1 MALGIV
7 QIANE
12 NMMQALRHISVQ
24 RGFDPSNFKIICF
37 GGAGGLHVCELAEAM
52 NIKQAIIPT
61 MSGVLSA
68 LGMIVTN
75 PGREL
80 VKTYCKPLVR
90 VTREEIQTLYDELM
104 ASGLTELQAEGV
116 RDVNHLFSMDLRY
129 LGQTSTISI
138 PFSNFSRIKERFKE
152 AHQSQF
158 GHAFDLPIE
167 LLNLRLRLEAKP
179 LDFKIPAIKTTPKP
193 SQDRF
198 VDLPEVGKSV
208 PMIFKDSLAPGQK
221 LLGPALISDRH
232 STVLVR
238 NDWGV
243 EVDEAGVLLLNSEA

>member
-1 MALGIV
+1 MKKWTRIKTHLSS
-7 QIANE
+7 E
-12 NMMQALRHISVQ
+12 R
-24 RGFDPSNFKIICF
+24 FDPSNFKLIY
-37 GGAGGLHVCELAEAM
+37 GGAGTSSMELAEAM

-80 VKTYCKPLVR
+80 VKTYCKPLDR

-116 RDVNHLFSMDLRY
+116 RDVNHVFSMDLRY

-158 GHAFDLPIE
+158 GHTFDLPIE
-167 LLNLRLRLEAKP
+167 LLNLRLRLEAKS
-179 LDFKIPAIKTTPKP
+179 LDFKIPAIKTTIMP
-193 SQDRF
+193 SLDRF
-198 VDLPEVGKSV
+198 VNLPEVGKSV
-208 PMIFKDSLAPGQK
+208 PMIFKDSLAPRQK
-221 LLGPALISDRH
+221 LSGPALISDRY
-232 STVLVR
+232 STVLVGD
-238 NDWGV
+238 NWGF
-243 EVDEAGVLLLNSEA
+243 EVDEAGTLLLNSEA

>member
-1 MALGIV
+1 MT
-7 QIANE
+7 
-12 NMMQALRHISVQ
+12 QALRHISVQ

-80 VKTYCKPLVR
+80 VKTYCRPLDR

-158 GHAFDLPIE
+158 GHTFDLPIE

-179 LDFKIPAIKTTPKP
+179 LDFKIPPIKTTLKP

-198 VDLPEVGKSV
+198 VNLPEVGKSV
-208 PMIFKDSLAPGQK
+208 SMIVKDSLAPRQK

-232 STVLVR
+232 STALVR
-238 NDWGV
+238 DNWGF
-243 EVDEAGVLLLNSEA
+243 EVDEAGTLLLNSEA